1 MAPRGRFELP
11 TFRLTAER
19 STIELPGNV
28 LILLHSIGSFKLS
41 WVGARV
47 YGFQRSK
54 RTLGMMYRGFL
65 N

>member
-28 LILLHSIGSFKLS
+28 LILLWLTGSFKLE
-41 WVGARV
+41 
-47 YGFQRSK
+47 
-54 RTLGMMYRGFL
+54 LGVAGVILKFYLRHAL
-65 N
+65 HLI